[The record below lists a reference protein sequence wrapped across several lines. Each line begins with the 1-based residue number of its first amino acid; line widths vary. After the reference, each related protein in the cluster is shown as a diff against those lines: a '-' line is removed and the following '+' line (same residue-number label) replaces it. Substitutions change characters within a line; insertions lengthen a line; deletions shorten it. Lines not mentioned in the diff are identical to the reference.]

1 MKLWGCLAYVKRILS
16 GKLEAKSKKCMFVG
30 YPKETMGYQF
40 YNSLGQKVFVSKHF
54 VFLEK
59 EFLPR
64 DNESKVELEEVQD
77 AQIEAYQLPEPE
89 ADIHRDEIAVNPFEA
104 QVLRRSSRIRTVLE
118 RYGFLINKHNDVLL
132 IEDNEPTTYEE
143 YLNNS

>member
-1 MKLWGCLAYVKRILS
+1 M
-16 GKLEAKSKKCMFVG
+16 
-30 YPKETMGYQF
+30 
-40 YNSLGQKVFVSKHF
+40 
-54 VFLEK
+54 
-59 EFLPR
+59 
-64 DNESKVELEEVQD
+64 
-77 AQIEAYQLPEPE
+77 PEPE
-89 ADIHRDEIAVNPFEA
+89 ADIHRDEIAVNPFET